1 MWDLADIAQFCVDG
15 EAVHNG
21 CVRPSKHASLGKHAA
36 RCLSRS
42 KRSLVRRASA
52 FWLALGFALTGALA
66 PSIAEASQ
74 RGRRSVPDIRNPR
87 SVKRAATTKR
97 ATIRIPV
104 TLHIATARGE
114 QIMSHRKV
122 ARWVRRANI
131 ELKPYGIE
139 VEVVEV
145 RHLPPGYRSITR
157 RQHRRSLAQ
166 FAGLDGT
173 VHLFVTESLDLAYR
187 PASRR
192 RVRGLHWRYWGLR
205 RDLKRRE
212 YLVVTR
218 DAPDTTLA
226 HEVGHLL
233 GLRHSFADDNIMCSC
248 REGPSMFTAEQGR
261 QMRSGAE
268 SLRAR
273 QRTARSLADRRR

>member
-1 MWDLADIAQFCVDG
+1 MGL
-15 EAVHNG
+15 E
-21 CVRPSKHASLGKHAA
+21 HAALGKHAV
-36 RCLSRS
+36 RCPSRS
-42 KRSLVRRASA
+42 KRSFSTRA
-52 FWLALGFALTGALA
+52 WMWCVALGFALTGVLA
-66 PSIAEASQ
+66 PSIADASQ

-104 TLHIATARGE
+104 TLHIATASGE

-122 ARWVRRANI
+122 QRWVRRANL
-131 ELKPYGIE
+131 EFSPYGIE

-166 FAGLDGT
+166 FAGIDGT

-187 PASRR
+187 PAARR

-248 REGPSMFTAEQGR
+248 REGPSEFTADQGR
-261 QMRSGAE
+261 QMRAGAE

-273 QRTARSLADRRR
+273 LRTARNLADRRR